1 MNTVKVKHIG
11 QEEFRMNHGDVV
23 EVFAPGA
30 IRAVPAYVAEILLRE
45 EGLERE
51 WKKDGHLLSEK
62 RVALFERVE
71 EKPVEKSVKEPAKK
85 PARKAPVKKKTT
97 TATKKKSEK
106 RSRPAEKTAEPTVEK
121 AAAPKSPV
129 ETIAE
134 VETRGNEK

>member
-1 MNTVKVKHIG
+1 
-11 QEEFRMNHGDVV
+11 MNHGDVV

-30 IRAVPAYVAEILLRE
+30 IRAVPAYVAEMLLRE

-71 EKPVEKSVKEPAKK
+71 EKSAEKPVIKSVETPV
-85 PARKAPVKKKTT
+85 RKTPVKNKKT

-106 RSRPAEKTAEPTVEK
+106 RPRPAEKTAEPTVEK
-121 AAAPKSPV
+121 IVAPKAPV

-134 VETRGNEK
+134 AETRGNEK

>member
-1 MNTVKVKHIG
+1 
-11 QEEFRMNHGDVV
+11 MNHGDVV

-51 WKKDGHLLSEK
+51 WKKDGQLLSE
-62 RVALFERVE
+62 RSVQLFERVE
-71 EKPVEKSVKEPAKK
+71 EKTPEKPVKKSVEK
-85 PARKAPVKKKTT
+85 PARKAPVKKKKTT
-97 TATKKKSEK
+97 VTKKKSEK
-106 RSRPAEKTAEPTVEK
+106 RPRPAEKTAEPTVEK

-134 VETRGNEK
+134 AETRGNEK